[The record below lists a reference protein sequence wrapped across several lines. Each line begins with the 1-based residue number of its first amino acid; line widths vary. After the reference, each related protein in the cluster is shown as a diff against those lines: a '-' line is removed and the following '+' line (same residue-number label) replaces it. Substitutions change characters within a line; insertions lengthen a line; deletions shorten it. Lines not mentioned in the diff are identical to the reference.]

1 MGLADVKE
9 KALTGLFWLSAL
21 MIVGVLVLIIGYII
35 VNGISAIDLKFI
47 LEPPS
52 RAGKEGG
59 ISTTIVG
66 TLYLTVVSLLLSVP
80 VGVASAV
87 YLEEYA
93 NPNSR
98 FAYLVNLTAETM
110 AGIPSIIFGLFGF
123 VFFVIFLNMGWSVIS
138 GSLTLA
144 IMILPTIMRTS
155 QEAIK
160 AVAPELRENS
170 LALGASKWQTVQRIV
185 LPSAVP
191 GITTGII
198 LSIGRAIGETAALI
212 LTAGSSLGMP
222 INLSDPHPA
231 NIKVPSSKIASIA
244 KLAVLLTFS
253 LNIFF
258 LLKNEIYLL
267 ICYASMALLTGCF
280 PYLKYVYC
288 LCKESVKIKN
298 SPK

>member
-110 AGIPSIIFGLFGF
+110 AGIPSSIFGLFGF

-222 INLSDPHPA
+222 INLSDPARSMAVHLY
-231 NIKVPSSKIASIA
+231 V
-244 KLAVLLTFS
+244 LAMEGISMERAFGTAC
-253 LNIFF
+253 
-258 LLKNEIYLL
+258 LL
-267 ICYASMALLTGCF
+267 IVLIVILNFLANWSMRRLSRAAG
-280 PYLKYVYC
+280 
-288 LCKESVKIKN
+288 
-298 SPK
+298 

>member
-9 KALTGLFWLSAL
+9 TALTGLFWLSAL

-222 INLSDPHPA
+222 INLSDPARSMAVHLY
-231 NIKVPSSKIASIA
+231 V
-244 KLAVLLTFS
+244 LAMEGISMERAFGTAC
-253 LNIFF
+253 
-258 LLKNEIYLL
+258 LL
-267 ICYASMALLTGCF
+267 IVLIVILNFLANWSMRRLSRAAG
-280 PYLKYVYC
+280 
-288 LCKESVKIKN
+288 
-298 SPK
+298 